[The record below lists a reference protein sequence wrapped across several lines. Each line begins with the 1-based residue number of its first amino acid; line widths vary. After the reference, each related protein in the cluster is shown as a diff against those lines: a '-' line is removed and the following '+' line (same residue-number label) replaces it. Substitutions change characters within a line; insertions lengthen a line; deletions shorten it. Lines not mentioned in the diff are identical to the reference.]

1 MESTTSLRLE
11 VRRSQE
17 NPCQHEWVIFRGS
30 SPVQRSPETYATRR
44 EALKEGEAALQADAT
59 LRADAR
65 LSVSARL
72 TQLARSWATNETR
85 KNYAGNTS
93 LDRAFS

>member
-44 EALKEGEAALQADAT
+44 EALKEGEAALQADSTA
-59 LRADAR
+59 RADAR
-65 LSVSARL
+65 VSISVRL
-72 TQLARSWATNETR
+72 AQLARGWASDRNT
-85 KNYAGNTS
+85 YAGNAGR
-93 LDRAFS
+93 DRAFS